1 MSATLAPASAPE
13 TPALHP
19 TPGFLLFLASMTS
32 LEFLQTGMINFAA
45 RPLIAGVHGSPQG
58 FSLAATIYSVAAIAM
73 LLQHRWLAERLGY
86 RRFTLL
92 SLALFGTGALLCAEA
107 GSIEMFWAGRL
118 LQGAGGATFFCAGR
132 IICNSVRAESRPRA
146 LIAFIIA
153 LMGSASLAPLL
164 SAWSITHASWRAIF
178 WGMLPLVMIV
188 ALLASRH
195 MPKDVEGRRDGK
207 EPFQWKI
214 MIGLVLGVGAI
225 QFAIQRVRFDL
236 FSHPL
241 PIVAMAIIGL
251 LAVLWFSNHQQRRPT
266 PLIDYRQLAHA
277 RFLVGM
283 LCYGFGYVVMNA
295 NGYLM
300 PHLLQQALGMCVLV
314 SGYLLAL
321 ASLGSL
327 GGEFVL
333 IRMMPRRQGHKIY
346 MMAGLVLLI
355 LYGLLSAGFSS
366 QTPWELLAL
375 NALTGGI
382 FMSFFMGPV
391 ARGAFQNMDARTFSH
406 AYQTKNI
413 IREIAGSTG
422 ITLATLFLQLRS
434 SAHYQ
439 QLATDDRPNMFAHS
453 DGLLTSTLQ
462 PLLHGTEMQAMLL
475 ACADYHHALTITALL
490 VLLLVWRQKVYG

>member
-1 MSATLAPASAPE
+1 
-13 TPALHP
+13 
-19 TPGFLLFLASMTS
+19 
-32 LEFLQTGMINFAA
+32 
-45 RPLIAGVHGSPQG
+45 
-58 FSLAATIYSVAAIAM
+58 
-73 LLQHRWLAERLGY
+73 
-86 RRFTLL
+86 
-92 SLALFGTGALLCAEA
+92 
-107 GSIEMFWAGRL
+107 
-118 LQGAGGATFFCAGR
+118 
-132 IICNSVRAESRPRA
+132 
-146 LIAFIIA
+146 
-153 LMGSASLAPLL
+153 
-164 SAWSITHASWRAIF
+164 
-178 WGMLPLVMIV
+178 
-188 ALLASRH
+188 
-195 MPKDVEGRRDGK
+195 
-207 EPFQWKI
+207 

-300 PHLLQQALGMCVLV
+300 PHLLQQALGMSVLV

-375 NALTGGI
+375 NALTGGV

-475 ACADYHHALTITALL
+475 ACAAMM
-490 VLLLVWRQKVYG
+490 LLLDSWLAPLVEAGEGYDVAPVDIAASFLADGAFQRDFSELYSYYKDARLLQLIVRDGRLLMAFQIVENTV